1 MKKRI
6 FRAELNI
13 EYTFLEKLFYCVMCM
28 ITLPRIKR
36 SKCNDLGSKRW
47 WFLVKHI
54 LLEVEHPPSW
64 LLTPYRTLLAVRV
77 TTISVHPL
85 LIWSCKRV
93 NENVWYKNIWQGWK
107 IKVYVDQNS
116 QSRCRLRITGTKR
129 HRILECLHISDNMIL
144 S

>member
-1 MKKRI
+1 MKK
-6 FRAELNI
+6 L
-13 EYTFLEKLFYCVMCM
+13 LFYRVMCM

-47 WFLVKHI
+47 WFFVKHI

-107 IKVYVDQNS
+107 INVYVNQNS
-116 QSRCRLRITGTKR
+116 LSIKR
-129 HRILECLHISDNMIL
+129 HRILKWLHISNDMRIRMICIQL
-144 S
+144 KGFADTFSNK

>member
-1 MKKRI
+1 MKKEYFVIISGWIKYSIYI
-6 FRAELNI
+6 FKK
-13 EYTFLEKLFYCVMCM
+13 YSFCVMCM

-116 QSRCRLRITGTKR
+116 QSRCRLRITT
-129 HRILECLHISDNMIL
+129 
-144 S
+144 